1 MRSRPE
7 WIVGLGLVACAVA
20 IAAIAAFSV
29 GGALLAGSPA
39 NATTPQPSATL
50 AAPTPTVTSEATATP
65 TATPTAIP
73 TPATPPLP
81 TMLAAI
87 GDSYTQAWSVSPA
100 YKKDHPQFSWA
111 VGTDPNDGVLS
122 LRERLSAVGD
132 KAVVFDAATSGRKM
146 SDASRQASL
155 IVAQAATLPAG
166 STVYVTFELGTNDLC
181 DDPMT
186 PAADFEVQLRAS
198 IDILRGGLPTG
209 SRILMLSVPDFVHF
223 WEITQADPTARAAL
237 GLRVNS
243 RNCAPFLGKDTSS
256 TFAQSKQ
263 RLADYDAILTQ
274 VCAEIE
280 NRDGASGRLYC
291 RSNQLAL
298 SEKDF
303 TVKDLSTVD
312 YFHPSLSGQAKMAE
326 AAWQAGYWASL
337 PLAGGGRGLAA
348 AADPV
353 PLAPGL
359 ALVAPAVARPWPRA
373 KRRRS
378 VQV

>member
-1 MRSRPE
+1 MRSKPE
-7 WIVGLGLVACAVA
+7 WIVGLGLAACAVA

-29 GGALLAGSPA
+29 GNALMAGSPA
-39 NATTPQPSATL
+39 TPAPTATL
-50 AAPTPTVTSEATATP
+50 PEPTPTATSDATATP
-65 TATPTAIP
+65 TAAP
-73 TPATPPLP
+73 TPVPTPSTPPLP

-111 VGTDPNDGVLS
+111 VGTDPKDGVIS
-122 LRERLSAVGD
+122 LRERLNAAGD
-132 KAVVFDAATSGRKM
+132 QAVVFDAATSGRKM
-146 SDASRQASL
+146 GDASRQASL

-166 STVYVTFELGTNDLC
+166 STVYITFELGTNDLC

-186 PAADFEVQLRAS
+186 PAADFEAQLRAS

-223 WEITQADPTARAAL
+223 WEITQADPTAKAAL

-243 RNCAPFLGKDTSS
+243 RNCAPFLGKDTTS

-263 RLADYDAILTQ
+263 MLASYDAILTQ
-274 VCAEIE
+274 VCTEIE

-303 TVKDLSTVD
+303 TIKDLSTVD

-326 AAWQAGYWASL
+326 AAWQAGYWASV
-337 PLAGGGRGLAA
+337 PLAGGDRGLAA
-348 AADPV
+348 ANGDLVPV
-353 PLAPGL
+353 APGL
-359 ALVAPAVARPWPRA
+359 ALVAPAVAGPGPRR
-373 KRRRS
+373 KRRRL
-378 VQV
+378 V